1 MNPSERRDATLHEG
15 PLQAAILAAI
25 NSFMSRKAALVEQIA
40 DSIRMEMSPIPGE
53 AMSLSDIDQ
62 RLGELDRE
70 FRKLFAASK
79 EDGGYLAHADAFKRI
94 TEDMAALKEKK
105 ALILAQQEG
114 NSAANRRIQNAV
126 NVLNAGSAEITEWD
140 KDMIRQLVD
149 TVKVL
154 SADRIRVYL
163 RGGMEIEQT
172 IGGQ

>member
-1 MNPSERRDATLHEG
+1 M
-15 PLQAAILAAI
+15 
-25 NSFMSRKAALVEQIA
+25 EQIA
-40 DSIRMEMSPIPGE
+40 DAMRMELAPVPGE
-53 AMSLSDIDQ
+53 TMSLSDIDR
-62 RLGELDRE
+62 RLAELDGE
-70 FRKLFAASK
+70 FRELFAASK
-79 EDGGYLAHADAFKRI
+79 EDGGYLKHADTFKRI

-114 NSAANRRIQNAV
+114 NSAANRRIQDAV
-126 NVLNAGSAEITEWD
+126 NRLNAGSAEITEWD

-172 IGGQ
+172 IDEGTPEQ